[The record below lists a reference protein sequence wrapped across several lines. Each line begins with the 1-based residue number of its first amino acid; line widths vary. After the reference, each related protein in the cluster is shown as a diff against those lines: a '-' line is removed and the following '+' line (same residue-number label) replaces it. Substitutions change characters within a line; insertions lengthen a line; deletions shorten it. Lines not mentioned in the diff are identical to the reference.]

1 MMQPLAGLKVVD
13 FSKVLAGPLCGQY
26 LGELGAEVI
35 KVEPVELGD
44 DTRGWT
50 PTVQGEST
58 IFLAVNHNK
67 RSIALDLKSERGRE
81 IARRLVRDA
90 DIVLQGFGSGT
101 AQRLGIDR
109 DTLMALNP
117 MLIYCEISGYG
128 RDGPMGNEP
137 GYDVMLQAF
146 SGMISTLGHP
156 GGDYARASFSP
167 VDIGTA
173 MFGLSGVLAAVI
185 ERQRTGKGVYV
196 ELALLDTALGFMS
209 YMAQTYWHT
218 GRDPQRMGTAHPSM
232 CPYQAFQAKDGPLML
247 GAGNDAQ
254 WRRFCEAAG
263 LAEYADHPDF
273 ATNAQ
278 RLANLARTVQ
288 IVQERIATRTVAEW
302 VALLSRI
309 KVACSP
315 IHTLGQ
321 ALGHPQVQARG
332 LIEQTEHPVVGPLK
346 QVGLPVKFQ
355 GRPRQAACPPPL
367 HGQHTREILRELGY
381 EDADVA
387 ALLGAAVVRQWQ
399 VDETGQP
406 GDA

>member
-1 MMQPLAGLKVVD
+1 MQPLAGLKVVD

-50 PTVQGEST
+50 PTVEGEST

-67 RSIALDLKSERGRE
+67 RSIALDLKSDQGGE

-109 DTLMALNP
+109 DTLMSLNP
-117 MLIYCEISGYG
+117 RLIYCEISGYG

-254 WRRFCEAAG
+254 WRRFCDAAG
-263 LAEYADHPDF
+263 MPEYADHPDF
-273 ATNAQ
+273 STNAR

-288 IVQERIATRTVAEW
+288 IVQEKIATRTVSEW

-309 KVACSP
+309 KVSCSP

-321 ALGHPQVQARG
+321 ALSHPQVQARG
-332 LIEQTEHPVVGPLK
+332 LIEKTEHPVVGPLK
-346 QVGLPVKFQ
+346 QIGLPVKFQ
-355 GRPRQAACPPPL
+355 GRSREAVCPPPM
-367 HGQHTREILRELGY
+367 HGQHTQEILQELGY
-381 EDADVA
+381 DVADVA
-387 ALLGAAVVRQWQ
+387 ALLDASVVRQWKGA
-399 VDETGQP
+399 ETRPSGE
-406 GDA
+406 A

>member
-1 MMQPLAGLKVVD
+1 MQPLAGLKVVD

-50 PTVQGEST
+50 PTVEGEST

-67 RSIALDLKSERGRE
+67 RSIALDLKSEQGGE
-81 IARRLVRDA
+81 VARRLVRDA

-117 MLIYCEISGYG
+117 RLIYCEISGYG
-128 RDGPMGNEP
+128 RDGPMGSEP

-185 ERQRTGKGVYV
+185 ERQRTGQGVYV

-254 WRRFCEAAG
+254 WRRFCQAAG
-263 LAEYADHPDF
+263 MEQYADDPDF

-278 RLANLARTVQ
+278 RLANLDRTVQ
-288 IVQERIATRTVAEW
+288 LVQEKIATRTVQEW
-302 VALLSRI
+302 VTLLSRI
-309 KVACSP
+309 KVSCSP

-332 LIEQTEHPVVGPLK
+332 LIQQTQHPVVGTLK

-355 GRPRQAACPPPL
+355 GNARAAACPPPL
-367 HGQHTREILRELGY
+367 HGQHTAEILRELGY
-381 EDADVA
+381 DAADVA
-387 ALLGAAVVRQWQ
+387 ALLDASVARQWQ
-399 VDETGQP
+399 GAAPTQ
-406 GDA
+406 GDAR

>member
-26 LGELGAEVI
+26 LGELGADVT

-67 RSIALDLKSERGRE
+67 RSIALDLKSKEGQE
-81 IARRLVRDA
+81 IAHRLVSEA

-101 AQRLGIDR
+101 AQRLHIDR
-109 DTLMALNP
+109 DTLMRLNP
-117 MLIYCEISGYG
+117 TLIYCEISGYG

-185 ERQRTGKGVYV
+185 ERQRTGAGVYV

-218 GRDPQRMGTAHPSM
+218 GINPQRMGTAHPSM

-263 LAEYADHPDF
+263 IPEYATEPDF
-273 ATNAQ
+273 ATNAK
-278 RLANLARTVQ
+278 RLENLAKTVQ
-288 IVQERIATRTVAEW
+288 LVQAQIATRTVSEW
-302 VALLSRI
+302 VAILSKI
-309 KVACSP
+309 KVSCSP
-315 IHTLGQ
+315 INTLGQ
-321 ALGHPQVQARG
+321 ALSHPQVQARE
-332 LIEQTEHPVVGPLK
+332 LIEQTQHPTVGAM
-346 QVGLPVKFQ
+346 QHVGLPIKFQ
-355 GRPRQAACPPPL
+355 NEPRAAKLPPPL
-367 HGQHTREILRELGY
+367 HGQHTQEILQELGLTPSTV
-381 EDADVA
+381 ET
-387 ALLGAAVVRQWQ
+387 LLNTAVVHQW
-399 VDETGQP
+399 TAHSP
-406 GDA
+406 K

>member
-1 MMQPLAGLKVVD
+1 MRPLAGLKVVD
-13 FSKVLAGPLCGQY
+13 FSKVLAGPLCAQY

-35 KVEPVELGD
+35 KVEPIELGD

-67 RSIALDLKSERGRE
+67 RSIALDLKATEGRE
-81 IARRLVRDA
+81 VAHRLVEDA
-90 DIVLQGFGSGT
+90 DIVLQGFGSGS

-109 DTLMALNP
+109 TTLMALNP
-117 MLIYCEISGYG
+117 KLIYCEISGYG
-128 RDGPMGNEP
+128 RTGPMGNEP

-156 GGDYARASFSP
+156 EGDFARASFSP

-218 GRDPQRMGTAHPSM
+218 GKDPQRMGTAHPSM

-254 WRRFCEAAG
+254 WRRFCEAADM
-263 LAEYADHPDF
+263 AEYADHPDF

-278 RLANLARTVQ
+278 RLTNLARTVQ
-288 IVQERIATRTVAEW
+288 LVQQRIATRTVSEW
-302 VALLSRI
+302 VSLLSHI
-309 KVACSP
+309 KVSCSP

-321 ALGHPQVQARG
+321 ALNHPQVQARE
-332 LIEQTEHPVVGPLK
+332 LIACTEHPVAGTLK
-346 QVGLPVKFQ
+346 HIGLSVKFEDH
-355 GRPRQAACPPPL
+355 PRETVCPPPL
-367 HGQHTREILRELGY
+367 HGQHTRDVLQELGY
-381 EDADVA
+381 DADA
-387 ALLGAAVVRQWQ
+387 IATLLKASVVHQWKQ
-399 VDETGQP
+399 DATNQP
-406 GDA
+406 EGK

>member
-1 MMQPLAGLKVVD
+1 MQPLAGLKVVD

-26 LGELGAEVI
+26 LGELGAEVV

-50 PTVQGEST
+50 PTVEGEST

-67 RSIALDLKSERGRE
+67 RSIALDLKSDAGSEV
-81 IARRLVRDA
+81 ARRLVRDA

-101 AQRLGIDR
+101 ARRLGIDR
-109 DTLMALNP
+109 DTLMSLNP
-117 MLIYCEISGYG
+117 RLIYCEISGYG

-173 MFGLSGVLAAVI
+173 MFGLSGILAAVI
-185 ERQRTGKGVYV
+185 ERQRTGEGVYV

-218 GRDPQRMGTAHPSM
+218 GRDPQPMGTAHPSM

-254 WRRFCEAAG
+254 WRRFCEAADM
-263 LAEYADHPDF
+263 AEYAHHPDF

-309 KVACSP
+309 KVSCSP
-315 IHTLGQ
+315 IHTLSQ
-321 ALGHPQVQARG
+321 ALNHPQVQARA
-332 LIEQTEHPVVGPLK
+332 LIEQTEHPVVGTLR
-346 QVGLPVKFQ
+346 QIGLPVKFQ
-355 GRPRQAACPPPL
+355 DHPREAVRPPPL
-367 HGQHTREILRELGY
+367 HGQHSTEILQELGY
-381 EDADVA
+381 DASEVD
-387 ALLGAAVVRQWQ
+387 ALLQASVVHQWVGHTAQ
-399 VDETGQP
+399 SGEAP
-406 GDA
+406 

>member
-1 MMQPLAGLKVVD
+1 MKPLAGLKVID

-67 RSIALDLKSERGRE
+67 RSIALDLKSSEGLE
-81 IARRLVRDA
+81 VAHRLVRDA
-90 DIVLQGFGSGT
+90 DIVLQGFGSGS

-117 MLIYCEISGYG
+117 RLIYCEISGYG
-128 RDGPMGNEP
+128 RTGPMGNEP

-196 ELALLDTALGFMS
+196 ELALLDTALGFMT

-263 LAEYADHPDF
+263 MAEYAIHPDF

-278 RLANLARTVQ
+278 RLNNLARTVAL
-288 IVQERIATRTVAEW
+288 VQEKIATRTVSEW

-309 KVACSP
+309 KVSCSP

-321 ALGHPQVQARG
+321 ALNHPQVQARG
-332 LIEQTEHPVVGPLK
+332 LIAHTDHPAVGTLK
-346 QVGLPVKFQ
+346 HVGLPVKFQ
-355 GRPRQAACPPPL
+355 DSPRETVCPPPM
-367 HGQHTREILRELGY
+367 HGQHTRDVLQELGY
-381 EDADVA
+381 NDEEVS
-387 ALLGAAVVRQWQ
+387 ALLGASVARQWNDGEPKQ
-399 VDETGQP
+399 SEG
-406 GDA
+406 A

>member
-1 MMQPLAGLKVVD
+1 MRPLAGLKVID
-13 FSKVLAGPLCGQY
+13 FSKVLAGPLCAQY
-26 LGELGAEVI
+26 LGELGADVI

-50 PTVQGEST
+50 PTIAGEST

-67 RSIALDLKSERGRE
+67 RSIALDLKSDQGRE
-81 IARRLVRDA
+81 VAHRLVSDA
-90 DIVLQGFGSGT
+90 DIVLQGFGSGA
-101 AQRLGIDR
+101 AQRLGVDR

-117 MLIYCEISGYG
+117 KLIYCEISGYG
-128 RDGPMGNEP
+128 RTGPMGNEP

-156 GGDYARASFSP
+156 DGDFARASFSP

-218 GRDPQRMGTAHPSM
+218 KEEPQRMGTAHPSM

-247 GAGNDAQ
+247 GAGNNAQ
-254 WRRFCEAAG
+254 WRRFCQAADMP
-263 LAEYADHPDF
+263 EYAEHPDF

-278 RLANLARTVQ
+278 RLNNLSRTVQ
-288 IVQERIATRTVAEW
+288 LVQDRIATRTVAEW
-302 VALLSRI
+302 IKILSEI
-309 KVACSP
+309 KVSCAP

-321 ALGHPQVQARG
+321 ALAHPQVQERALIAR
-332 LIEQTEHPVVGPLK
+332 TEHPLAGTLNH
-346 QVGLPVKFQ
+346 VGLPVKFEND
-355 GRPRQAACPPPL
+355 PRRTVCPPPL
-367 HGQHTREILRELGY
+367 HGQHTHDVLQDLGY
-381 EDADVA
+381 GADDIA
-387 ALLGAAVVRQWQ
+387 AMLAASVVRQWKQ
-399 VDETGQP
+399 DETH
-406 GDA
+406 

>member
-1 MMQPLAGLKVVD
+1 MKPLTGLKVID
-13 FSKVLAGPLCGQY
+13 FSKVLAGPLCAQY

-44 DTRGWT
+44 DTRGWM
-50 PTVQGEST
+50 PRAQGEST

-67 RSIALDLKSERGRE
+67 RSIALDLKSSEGVA
-81 IARRLVRDA
+81 IAHRLVQDA
-90 DIVLQGFGSGT
+90 DIVLQGFGSGS
-101 AQRLGIDR
+101 AQRLGVDR
-109 DTLMALNP
+109 ETLMALNP
-117 MLIYCEISGYG
+117 KLIYCEISGYG
-128 RDGPMGNEP
+128 RTGPMGNEP

-185 ERQRTGKGVYV
+185 ERQRTGQGVYV
-196 ELALLDTALGFMS
+196 ELALLDTALGFMT

-218 GRDPQRMGTAHPSM
+218 GQDPQRMGTAHPSM
-232 CPYQAFQAKDGPLML
+232 CPYQAFEAKDGPLML

-263 LAEYADHPDF
+263 MAEYANHPDF
-273 ATNAQ
+273 STNAQ
-278 RLANLARTVQ
+278 RLANLARTVAL
-288 IVQERIATRTVAEW
+288 VQEKIATRTVSEW

-309 KVACSP
+309 KVSCSP

-321 ALGHPQVQARG
+321 ALNHPQVQARD
-332 LIEQTEHPVVGPLK
+332 LITQTAHPVVGMLK
-346 QVGLPVKFQ
+346 HVGLPVKFQ
-355 GRPRQAACPPPL
+355 DNPRTTACPPPL
-367 HGQHTREILRELGY
+367 HGQHTREVLQELGY
-381 EDADVA
+381 GDEEVT
-387 ALLGAAVVRQWQ
+387 ALLGASVVRQWQ
-399 VDETGQP
+399 SETTPHSEG
-406 GDA
+406 A

>member
-1 MMQPLAGLKVVD
+1 MKPLAGLKVID
-13 FSKVLAGPLCGQY
+13 FSKVLAGPLCAQY

-67 RSIALDLKSERGRE
+67 RSIALDLKSSEGLE
-81 IARRLVRDA
+81 IAHRLVRDA
-90 DIVLQGFGSGT
+90 DIVLQGFGSGS

-109 DTLMALNP
+109 EKLMALNP
-117 MLIYCEISGYG
+117 KLIYCEISGYG
-128 RDGPMGNEP
+128 RTGPMGNEP

-196 ELALLDTALGFMS
+196 ELALLDTALGFMT

-254 WRRFCEAAG
+254 WRRFCEATG
-263 LAEYADHPDF
+263 MAEYADHPDF

-278 RLANLARTVQ
+278 RLNNLDRTVAL
-288 IVQERIATRTVAEW
+288 VQQKIATRTVSEW
-302 VALLSRI
+302 VTLLSRI
-309 KVACSP
+309 KVSCSP

-321 ALGHPQVQARG
+321 ALNHPQVQARG
-332 LIEQTEHPVVGPLK
+332 LIAQTEHPVVGTLK
-346 QVGLPVKFQ
+346 HVGLPVKFQ
-355 GRPRQAACPPPL
+355 DSPRATVCPPPM
-367 HGQHTREILRELGY
+367 HGQHTCDVLHELGY
-381 EDADVA
+381 SDEEVS
-387 ALLGAAVVRQWQ
+387 ALLGASIARQWNDGKTKQ
-399 VDETGQP
+399 SEG
-406 GDA
+406 A